1 MSRILVVDDD
11 SGMLASLRGLF
22 RSRGQEAVVAR
33 SGQEALG
40 QLDGVDA
47 VVTDFA
53 MPGMDGVQLVQAIHD
68 RDESLPV
75 ILLTAHGS
83 ERVAVNAMKSGAY
96 DYLTKPFDADEFSV
110 VVDRALEAR
119 TLRVQNRRLTAE
131 KALGHSIVGDGPAMR
146 QLLET
151 ISRIAP
157 KDITVLIRGETG
169 TGKELIASLLHAQ
182 SHRATGPLVRFN
194 CAAIPGE
201 LAEAEL
207 FGHARGAFTGA
218 QQARRGFF
226 AQADGST
233 LVLDEIGELPLPVQA
248 KLLRALQEGEI
259 QPVGAGKVERV
270 DVRVIACTNRDLA
283 DEARTGRFRQDLYYR
298 LAVVDLVVPPLRE
311 HREDIPALA
320 AEFARRYAER
330 FGMQDVRLLPELLDS
345 LQRLDWPGN
354 VRQLEN
360 AVARIVALSTGGDI
374 GLEAFAAA
382 SAAPAADADAE
393 ASPEGTLSLR
403 EQLEAVERSLIRRT
417 MAAVGGNQSE
427 AARRPGLNRGSLI
440 QRPKKDGVIPGPIP
454 ARQRSGGQR
463 PLLATRRPAR
473 SNAGR
478 NASSEHDGLRP
489 SRCRCASAVF
499 IATPY
504 SHVVNLAP
512 AGKDLRS
519 CQAERKACWS
529 TSSASRTVAHMFLA

>member
-1 MSRILVVDDD
+1 MSRVLVVDDD

-22 RSRGQEAVVAR
+22 RSRGQEALVAR
-33 SGQEALG
+33 SGQEALD
-40 QLDGVDA
+40 QLAGVDA

-83 ERVAVNAMKSGAY
+83 ERVAVQAMKSGAY
-96 DYLTKPFDADEFSV
+96 DYLTKPFDAEEFSV

-151 ISRIAP
+151 ISRLAP

-169 TGKELIASLLHAQ
+169 TGKELIASLMHAQ
-182 SHRATGPLVRFN
+182 SHRATRALVRFN
-194 CAAIPGE
+194 CAAIPGD

-207 FGHARGAFTGA
+207 FGHVRGAFTGA
-218 QQARRGFF
+218 SQARRGFF
-226 AQADGST
+226 AQADGGT

-270 DVRVIACTNRDLA
+270 DVRVVACTNRDLVE
-283 DEARTGRFRQDLYYR
+283 EARAGRFREDLYYR

-330 FGMQDVRLLPELLDS
+330 FGMQDVRFQPELLDS
-345 LQRLDWPGN
+345 LQRLEWPGN

-360 AVARIVALSTGGDI
+360 AVARIVALSTGGEI

-393 ASPEGTLSLR
+393 APPEGTLSLR
-403 EQLEAVERSLIRRT
+403 EQLDAVERSLIRRT
-417 MAAVGGNQSE
+417 MAAAGGNQSE
-427 AARRPGLNRGSLI
+427 AARRLGLSRGSLI
-440 QRPKKDGVIPGPIP
+440 ERLKKYGPMV
-454 ARQRSGGQR
+454 AR
-463 PLLATRRPAR
+463 
-473 SNAGR
+473 
-478 NASSEHDGLRP
+478 
-489 SRCRCASAVF
+489 
-499 IATPY
+499 
-504 SHVVNLAP
+504 
-512 AGKDLRS
+512 
-519 CQAERKACWS
+519 
-529 TSSASRTVAHMFLA
+529 

>member
-22 RSRGQEAVVAR
+22 RSRGQEALVAR
-33 SGQEALG
+33 SGQEALD
-40 QLDGVDA
+40 QLAGVDA

-207 FGHARGAFTGA
+207 FGHTRGAFTGA

-330 FGMQDVRLLPELLDS
+330 FGIQDVRLLPELLDS

-382 SAAPAADADAE
+382 STAPAADADAE
-393 ASPEGTLSLR
+393 APPEGTLSLR
-403 EQLEAVERSLIRRT
+403 EQLDAVERSLIRRT
-417 MAAVGGNQSE
+417 MTAVGGNQSE
-427 AARRPGLNRGSLI
+427 AARRLGLSRGSLI
-440 QRPKKDGVIPGPIP
+440 ERLKKYGPTT
-454 ARQRSGGQR
+454 AR
-463 PLLATRRPAR
+463 
-473 SNAGR
+473 
-478 NASSEHDGLRP
+478 
-489 SRCRCASAVF
+489 
-499 IATPY
+499 
-504 SHVVNLAP
+504 
-512 AGKDLRS
+512 
-519 CQAERKACWS
+519 
-529 TSSASRTVAHMFLA
+529 